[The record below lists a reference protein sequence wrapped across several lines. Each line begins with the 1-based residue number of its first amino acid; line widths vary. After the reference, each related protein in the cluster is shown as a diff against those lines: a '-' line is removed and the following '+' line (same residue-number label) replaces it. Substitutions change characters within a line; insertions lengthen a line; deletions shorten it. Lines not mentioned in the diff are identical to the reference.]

1 MIVSEGIS
9 VNTFFTFNLNSCN
22 IPQEHY
28 ISILMDIKVNTPR
41 GWSSSFSTNNFREI
55 PLVSNVSSTAYIDYV
70 QILANSPTWAEQV
83 EQGKIKESAFSY
95 IILKKKTDF
104 VNQTN
109 TTELMSNL
117 YRTVINDTCPS

>member
-1 MIVSEGIS
+1 
-9 VNTFFTFNLNSCN
+9 
-22 IPQEHY
+22 
-28 ISILMDIKVNTPR
+28 MDIKVNTPR
-41 GWSSSFSTNNFREI
+41 GWSSSFSTNNSREI
-55 PLVSNVSSTAYIDYV
+55 LLISNVSSTAYIDYV

-95 IILKKKTDF
+95 ITLKKKTDF

>member
-1 MIVSEGIS
+1 MVVSEGIS

-41 GWSSSFSTNNFREI
+41 GWSSSFSTNNSREI
-55 PLVSNVSSTAYIDYV
+55 LLISNVSSTAYIDYV

-95 IILKKKTDF
+95 ITLKKKTDF